1 MRSTTRRR
9 YCWTSRA
16 VWLGMGGLLFLS
28 GYLTALWAPLHT
40 AELTAPAQAA
50 ERHNGHDQKARQ
62 GHKAPQGYKGPE
74 VDLAPFM
81 IRNAYHF
88 ATLYHAARA
97 ERWELAAYQAE
108 ELAENLTNA
117 TPVAGPYAPFLKDF
131 QKEYVQPLQQ
141 AIATQN
147 VAQFRTAFQAAVG
160 GCNDCHKAT
169 KHAFITIP
177 QEPPALSIFVFPPA
191 GR

>member
-1 MRSTTRRR
+1 MRSTTRRE
-9 YCWTSRA
+9 YFWTSRA
-16 VWLGMGGLLFLS
+16 AWLGMGGLLFFG
-28 GYLTALWAPLHT
+28 GYVTALWAPLHT
-40 AELTAPAQAA
+40 AELTVPAQAA
-50 ERHNGHDQKARQ
+50 ESHKGHEHQAQQ
-62 GHKAPQGYKGPE
+62 GHKAQHEHQAHE

-88 ATLYHAARA
+88 ATLYHAVRA
-97 ERWELAAYQAE
+97 ERWELAAYQVG
-108 ELAENLTNA
+108 ELEENLTNA
-117 TPVAGPYAPFLKDF
+117 VRVAGPYAPFLKDF
-131 QKEYVQPLQQ
+131 LKEYVPPLQQ
-141 AIATQN
+141 AITTQH
-147 VAQFRTAFQAAVG
+147 AEQFRTAFQAAVG

>member
-1 MRSTTRRR
+1 MRSTTRKGCPWTRR
-9 YCWTSRA
+9 ITCLSI
-16 VWLGMGGLLFLS
+16 GGLLFL
-28 GYLTALWAPLHT
+28 GGCLTALWVPLPM
-40 AELTAPAQAA
+40 AALTAPAQAT
-50 ERHNGHDQKARQ
+50 ESHKGHSQKAQ
-62 GHKAPQGYKGPE
+62 HDHKTHE

-108 ELAENLTNA
+108 ELEENLTQA
-117 TPVAGPYAPFLKDF
+117 ARAGGPYAQSLKDF
-131 QKEYVQPLQQ
+131 LKEYAQPLQK
-141 AIATQN
+141 AITTQN
-147 VAQFRTAFQAAVG
+147 AEQFHWAFQAAVG

-169 KHAFITIP
+169 NHGFIMIP
-177 QEPPALSIFVFPPA
+177 QEPPVLSIFVFPPA

>member
-1 MRSTTRRR
+1 MRSTTQRGCLWTRRIT
-9 YCWTSRA
+9 CLSI
-16 VWLGMGGLLFLS
+16 GGLLFLG
-28 GYLTALWAPLHT
+28 GYLTALWAPLPM
-40 AELTAPAQAA
+40 AALTVPAQAA
-50 ERHNGHDQKARQ
+50 ESHKGHGQKARHD
-62 GHKAPQGYKGPE
+62 HKTHE

-108 ELAENLTNA
+108 ELEENLTQA
-117 TPVAGPYAPFLKDF
+117 ARAGSSHAQSLKAFLKE
-131 QKEYVQPLQQ
+131 QVQPLRK
-141 AIATQN
+141 AITSQHTE
-147 VAQFRTAFQAAVG
+147 QFRLAFQAAVV

-169 KHAFITIP
+169 QHGFITIP
-177 QEPPALSIFVFPPA
+177 QEPPVLSIFVFPLA

>member
-1 MRSTTRRR
+1 MRRTTRRE
-9 YCWTSRA
+9 YFWTSRA
-16 VWLGMGGLLFLS
+16 GWLGMGGLLLLG
-28 GYLTALWAPLHT
+28 GYLTAVWAPLHT
-40 AELTAPAQAA
+40 AELTAPVQAA
-50 ERHNGHDQKARQ
+50 ESRKGSEQKAQQ
-62 GHKAPQGYKGPE
+62 GHKAQPDHQAPE

-108 ELAENLTNA
+108 ELQENLTNA
-117 TPVAGPYAPFLKDF
+117 TRVAGPYAPFLKDF
-131 QKEYVQPLQQ
+131 RKEYVQPLQQ
-141 AIATQN
+141 AITTRN
-147 VAQFRTAFQAAVG
+147 TEQFRTAFQAAVE

-177 QEPPALSIFVFPPA
+177 QEPPVLSIFVFPPA